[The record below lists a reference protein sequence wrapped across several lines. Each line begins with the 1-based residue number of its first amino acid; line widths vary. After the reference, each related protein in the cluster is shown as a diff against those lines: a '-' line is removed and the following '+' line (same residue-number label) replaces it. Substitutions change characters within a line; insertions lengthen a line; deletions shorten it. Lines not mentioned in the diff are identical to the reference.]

1 MCVIVHQSSIYP
13 QPKQRE
19 LQTKR
24 RKYLCASEHVRNSI
38 TYITTLPCLALCVS
52 MIRGSPAGVPN
63 YLGQTL
69 TAKWLT
75 AEVPVVSKHIILQ
88 VAGSQHAQSIA
99 NSDLKI
105 CTPLSRLELWVHF

>member
-24 RKYLCASEHVRNSI
+24 RKYLCAFEHVTNSI

-52 MIRGSPAGVPN
+52 MIRGSPAGAPN

-75 AEVPVVSKHIILQ
+75 A
-88 VAGSQHAQSIA
+88 
-99 NSDLKI
+99 
-105 CTPLSRLELWVHF
+105 